1 MGGGVPI
8 VSDVLDLGGD
18 VIESVGDLGGD
29 IIESVGNVVEDIKPA
44 TLAKIAYTIS
54 TGDPSL
60 ALEDMSEEALADYV
74 INQASDYAT
83 DPSNWMDYLDTGGD
97 ILTNVGSDVLT
108 DAGSDIVTNA
118 FDPSSFLPGNNPYDP
133 VKQYSDYAKY
143 AKDAYNVYNML
154 NKDQQSQ
161 VQNQFQ
167 QGNLYD
173 PSSGDFDY
181 ASALAPFLNYGQ
193 QAYNKYNILKNYG
206 SLDPANFD
214 PIDVL
219 GNLSMKGL
227 QELTTLPGAVST
239 GLGVLSI
246 YDQMRVN
253 NLIQKGYDENKAKQL
268 VYEQKY
274 TTPQG
279 IASLPQQNITGL
291 APRAVSDVVVKP
303 KAARG
308 GSINDLYNEYSQLNN
323 RMRNYRRLARGGLI

>member
-1 MGGGVPI
+1 MGSGVD
-8 VSDVLDLGGD
+8 SAFDFAGD
-18 VIESVGDLGGD
+18 VIGGAGD
-29 IIESVGNVVEDIKPA
+29 IIGDVVEGVGDVVEDIDPV

-60 ALEDMSEEALADYV
+60 ALEDMGEEALADYV
-74 INQASDYAT
+74 ISEAGDYAT

-108 DAGSDIVTNA
+108 DA

-154 NKDQQSQ
+154 NRDQQSQ

-181 ASALAPFLNYGQ
+181 ASVLTPFLNYGQ
-193 QAYNKYNILKNYG
+193 QAYNKYNLLSNYAG
-206 SLDPANFD
+206 LNPTNFN
-214 PIDVL
+214 PMDVL
-219 GNLSMKGL
+219 GNLSMEGL
-227 QELTTLPGAVST
+227 KELTTLPGAVST

-291 APRAVSDVVVKP
+291 APRAVSDVVAKP
-303 KAARG
+303 KAAKG